1 MRPAASVRSSRPAC
15 ETAARMTTRGSAP
28 GASAG
33 SVGRDAAQS
42 ASCPPAECPTATTR
56 DEIERRL
63 EVGEEVDARS
73 DVQEGRRP
81 SAPRPDPPVL
91 EIPCGEPVPGEVEA
105 QIGHERA
112 VVLRLPVAAVNDD
125 DDREG
130 SGARREEELPEL
142 ARVGAV
148 GVRRAGH
155 APGRI
160 RTCGLALRRRALY
173 PLSYG
178 RGERQCIGV
187 RLVYPAADVVG
198 SGGAPRGC
206 RADVHGHR
214 HDRVLVDDRS
224 QGVVRDRGA
233 RRSQASRC

>member
-1 MRPAASVRSSRPAC
+1 MRPAARVRSSRPAC
-15 ETAARMTTRGSAP
+15 ETAAPITTRGSAP

-33 SVGRDAAQS
+33 SFGRDAAQN

-56 DEIERRL
+56 DRSSGASRSARRSTP
-63 EVGEEVDARS
+63 AATSRS
-73 DVQEGRRP
+73 VAGHP
-81 SAPRPDPPVL
+81 PPDPTRRYSRFHAAS
-91 EIPCGEPVPGEVEA
+91 PCRGEVEA
-105 QIGHERA
+105 EIGHERA
-112 VVLRLPVAAVNDD
+112 VVLGLPVAAVNDD

-130 SGARREEELPEL
+130 SGARREEELAEL

-178 RGERQCIGV
+178 RGDEAVYRRPPCLSER
-187 RLVYPAADVVG
+187 RT
-198 SGGAPRGC
+198 S
-206 RADVHGHR
+206 
-214 HDRVLVDDRS
+214 
-224 QGVVRDRGA
+224 
-233 RRSQASRC
+233 